1 MLDINWTFL
10 AQLGFFL
17 AFMAIVNLFLF
28 RPMRAYLAR
37 RQRTIDNLKATA
49 GGSESALAEISAAYT
64 RKIAAAREESL
75 SGRADVR
82 RKALAE
88 QKTALDEAKRQAIL
102 TVDAAEDDLAKEV
115 VAARAH
121 LQHETRALAAA
132 IAAKVLGRPPVNLEK
147 N

>member
-1 MLDINWTFL
+1 MLDINWTFFT
-10 AQLGFFL
+10 QLGFFL

-49 GGSESALAEISAAYT
+49 GGSESALSEISAEYT
-64 RKIAAAREESL
+64 RKIAAAREENL
-75 SGRADVR
+75 SRRAEVR
-82 RKALAE
+82 KQALAE

-115 VAARAH
+115 AAARGH
-121 LQHETRALAAA
+121 LHSETRALATA
-132 IAAKVLGRPPVNLEK
+132 IASKVLGRPSVNLGK

>member
-1 MLDINWTFL
+1 MLDINWTFFS
-10 AQLGFFL
+10 QLGFFL

-37 RQRTIDNLKATA
+37 RQRTIDNLKSTA
-49 GGSESALAEISAAYT
+49 GGSESALSEISAEYT
-64 RKIAAAREESL
+64 RKFTAAREVIL

-82 RKALAE
+82 KQALAE
-88 QKTALDEAKRQAIL
+88 QKTVLDEAKRQAIL

-115 VAARAH
+115 AAARAH
-121 LQHETRALAAA
+121 LQRETRALATA
-132 IAAKVLGRPPVNLEK
+132 IAAKVLGRPSINLEK

>member
-1 MLDINWTFL
+1 MLDINWTFFT
-10 AQLGFFL
+10 QLGFFL

-49 GGSESALAEISAAYT
+49 GGSESALSEISAEYT
-64 RKIAAAREESL
+64 RRITTARDENL
-75 SGRADVR
+75 SGRAEVR
-82 RKALAE
+82 RQALAE
-88 QKTALDEAKRQAIL
+88 QRAVLEEAKRQAIL

-115 VAARAH
+115 AAARAH
-121 LQHETRALAAA
+121 LQNETRTLAAA
-132 IAAKVLGRPPVNLEK
+132 IATKVLGRPAINLEK